1 MNLFLPRIAALTAAL
16 FAAAAVQAAD
26 TRSAP
31 KPAPGKGADLS
42 CHVGA
47 YRLDDGRA
55 LALGRIDD
63 PAALRWRLL
72 DGRTGKL
79 ANKDGALVSTL
90 GWSDRADGV
99 KVQLGQCGEGVVF
112 DGHRGERLKFD
123 IVDTTFEGAGVKLR
137 GRLVLPAG
145 QDKVPVVVMV
155 HGSENYSGVDLY
167 YQQHLFPTE
176 GVGVFVYDKRGTG
189 GSSGKYTQNFHELS
203 DDAGAA
209 LREALRVGGARVGRI
224 GYLGGSQGGWVAPL
238 AASKTPQA
246 QFVEVGF
253 GLADGVLA
261 EDRDQVVLD
270 LRAAGFGDAPTLRK
284 ARELTDATGLIA
296 STNGKRGWKEL
307 DAARAKYSKQ
317 PWWKAVKGEY
327 SGMIAN
333 HTPAEIAAEFA
344 KYDFEIS
351 WDYDPMPV
359 LRTLKTPQLW
369 MLGGDDIEAP
379 SEETQ
384 KRLTA
389 LGRAGRPITSVVFPQ
404 ADHGILEF
412 EKNAKGERQHTR
424 TAEGYVRMQ
433 LDWIKRGTLDGW
445 PYGTAKQLAGP
456 K

>member
-1 MNLFLPRIAALTAAL
+1 MIASVLRIATLTAAL
-16 FAAAAVQAAD
+16 SAAAAVHAAE
-26 TRSAP
+26 
-31 KPAPGKGADLS
+31 PAPAAKGPDLS

-55 LALGRIDD
+55 VVLGRIDD
-63 PAALRWRLL
+63 PTALRWRLL
-72 DGRTGKL
+72 DGRTAKL
-79 ANKDGALVSTL
+79 TRKNGALTGTVGWGDRPDPTRVEL
-90 GWSDRADGV
+90 GR
-99 KVQLGQCGEGVVF
+99 CGEGIVF
-112 DGHRGERLKFD
+112 DGHRGERLAFD
-123 IVDTTFEGAGVKLR
+123 IVDTTFDGAGVKLR

-155 HGSENYSGVDLY
+155 HGSENYSGVDMY
-167 YQQHLFPTE
+167 YQQHLFPSE

-209 LREALRVGGARVGRI
+209 LREALRLGGERVGRI
-224 GYLGGSQGGWVAPL
+224 GYLGGSQGGWIAPL
-238 AASKTPQA
+238 AASKTPRA

-270 LRAAGFGDAPTLRK
+270 LRAAGLADAATLRK

-296 STNGKRGWKEL
+296 SSGGKRGWKEL
-307 DAARAKYSKQ
+307 DAVRAKYQKE
-317 PWWKAVKGEY
+317 PWWSAVKGEY
-327 SGMIAN
+327 SGLIAR
-333 HTPAEIAAEFA
+333 HTPAEVAAEFA
-344 KYDFEIS
+344 KHDYEVS

-384 KRLTA
+384 KRLTE

-412 EKNAKGERQHTR
+412 EKDAKGERQHTR
-424 TAEGYVRMQ
+424 TAEGYLRMQ

>member
-1 MNLFLPRIAALTAAL
+1 MILSALRTATLTAAL
-16 FAAAAVQAAD
+16 SAAAAAHAA
-26 TRSAP
+26 A
-31 KPAPGKGADLS
+31 PAPAAAGARANLA

-47 YRLDDGRA
+47 YRLDDGRS
-55 LALGRIDD
+55 LTLGRIDD

-79 ANKDGALVSTL
+79 ANKDGALVSTG
-90 GWSDRADGV
+90 GWGERADGV
-99 KVQLGQCGEGVVF
+99 KVALGRCGEGIVF
-112 DGHRGERLKFD
+112 EGHRGEPVKLD
-123 IVDTTFEGAGVKLR
+123 VVDTAFDGAGVKLR

-167 YQQHLFPTE
+167 YQQYLFPSE

-189 GSSGKYTQNFHELS
+189 GSTGKYTQNFHELS
-203 DDAGAA
+203 DDAVAA
-209 LREALRVGGARVGRI
+209 LAEAQRLGGARVGRI
-224 GYLGGSQGGWVAPL
+224 GYLGGSQGGWIAPL

-270 LRAAGFGDAPTLRK
+270 LRAAGFGDAATLRK

-296 STNGKRGWKEL
+296 SSNGQRGWTEL
-307 DAARAKYSKQ
+307 AAVRKKYEAQ
-317 PWWKAVKGEY
+317 PWWTSVKGEY
-327 SGMIAN
+327 SGLVAT
-333 HTPAEIAAEFA
+333 HTRDQIMAEFK
-344 KYDFEIS
+344 KYDYEVS

-369 MLGGDDIEAP
+369 VLGGDDIEAP

-384 KRLTA
+384 KRLAA
-389 LGRAGRPITSVVFPQ
+389 LGRAGRPIASVVFPQ
-404 ADHGILEF
+404 ADHGILEY
-412 EKNAKGERQHTR
+412 EKDAKGERQHTR
-424 TAEGYVRMQ
+424 TADGYLRML

>member
-1 MNLFLPRIAALTAAL
+1 MNLTIPRIAALTAAL
-16 FAAAAVQAAD
+16 SAAAAVHAAE
-26 TRSAP
+26 
-31 KPAPGKGADLS
+31 PAPAAKGADMT
-42 CHVGA
+42 CFVGA
-47 YRLDDGRA
+47 YRLDDGGSVT
-55 LALGRIDD
+55 LGRIDD

-79 ANKDGALVSTL
+79 VRKDGALVSTG
-90 GWSDRADGV
+90 GWGDRADGV
-99 KVQLGQCGEGVVF
+99 KVELGQCGEPIVF
-112 DGHRGERLKFD
+112 EGHRGERIKFD
-123 IVDTTFEGAGVKLR
+123 IVDTAFEGAGVKLR

-145 QDKVPVVVMV
+145 RDKVPVVVMV

-189 GSSGKYTQNFHELS
+189 GSTGKYTQNFHELS
-203 DDAGAA
+203 DDAAAA
-209 LREALRVGGARVGRI
+209 LREAQRLGGERVSKI
-224 GYLGGSQGGWVAPL
+224 GYLGGSQGGWIAPL

-270 LRAAGFGDAPTLRK
+270 LRAAGFGDKATLRK

-296 STNGKRGWKEL
+296 SSNGARGWTEL
-307 DAARAKYSKQ
+307 DAVRKKYEKDT
-317 PWWKAVKGEY
+317 WWKSVKGEY
-327 SGMIAN
+327 SGLVAT
-333 HTPAEIAAEFA
+333 HTRDEVMAEFK
-344 KYDFEIS
+344 KYDYEVS

-369 MLGGDDIEAP
+369 VLGGDDIEAP

-389 LGRAGRPITSVVFPQ
+389 LGRAGRPITTVVFPQ

-412 EKNAKGERQHTR
+412 EKDAKGERTHTR
-424 TAEGYVRMQ
+424 TADGYLRML
-433 LDWIKRGTLDGW
+433 LDWIKRGQLDGW

>member
-1 MNLFLPRIAALTAAL
+1 MIPSALRFATLTAAL
-16 FAAAAVQAAD
+16 FAAAAVHAAHAAD
-26 TRSAP
+26 TG
-31 KPAPGKGADLS
+31 PAAAGPDLG

-47 YRLDDGRA
+47 YRLDDGRS
-55 LALGRIDD
+55 LTLGRIDQ
-63 PAALRWRLL
+63 PSALRWRLL

-79 ANKDGALVSTL
+79 ASKDGALVATV
-90 GWSDRADGV
+90 GWSDRADTV
-99 KVQLGQCGEGVVF
+99 KVELGRCGEGVVF
-112 DGHRGERLKFD
+112 DGHRGEPVKLD
-123 IVDTTFEGAGVKLR
+123 VVDTQFEGAGVKLR

-167 YQQHLFPTE
+167 YQQYLFPSE

-203 DDAGAA
+203 DDAVAA
-209 LREALRVGGARVGRI
+209 LREALRLGGERVGRI
-224 GYLGGSQGGWVAPL
+224 GYLGGSQGGWIAPL
-238 AASKTPQA
+238 AASKAPQA

-270 LRAAGFGDAPTLRK
+270 LRAAGFGDAATLRK
-284 ARELTDATGLIA
+284 ARELTDVTGLIA
-296 STNGKRGWKEL
+296 SSSGQRGWTEL
-307 DAARAKYSKQ
+307 AAVRKKYETQ

-327 SGMIAN
+327 SGLVAT
-333 HTPAEIAAEFA
+333 HTREQVMAEFK
-344 KYDFEIS
+344 KYDYEVS

-369 MLGGDDIEAP
+369 VLGGDDIEAP

-389 LGRAGRPITSVVFPQ
+389 LGRAGRPIASVVFPQ
-404 ADHGILEF
+404 ADHGILEY
-412 EKNAKGERQHTR
+412 ESKNAQGERQHTR
-424 TAEGYVRMQ
+424 TADGYLRML

>member
-1 MNLFLPRIAALTAAL
+1 MIQSALRIVALTVAL
-16 FAAAAVQAAD
+16 SAAAAVHAAE
-26 TRSAP
+26 
-31 KPAPGKGADLS
+31 PAPAPAAGQDLR

-47 YRLDDGRA
+47 YRLDDGRS
-55 LALGRIDD
+55 LTLGRIDD

-79 ANKDGALVSTL
+79 AYKNGALVSTQ
-90 GWSDRADGV
+90 GWGDRADGV
-99 KVQLGQCGEGVVF
+99 AVELGRCGEGIVF
-112 DGHRGERLKFD
+112 EGHRGEPIKLD
-123 IVDTTFEGAGVKLR
+123 VVDTRFDGAGVELR
-137 GRLVLPAG
+137 GRLVLPPG
-145 QDKVPVVVMV
+145 RDKVPVVVMV

-167 YQQHLFPTE
+167 YQQYLFPSE

-189 GSSGKYTQNFHELS
+189 GSSGKYSQNFHELS
-203 DDAGAA
+203 DDAVAA
-209 LREALRVGGARVGRI
+209 LREALRLGGERVGRI

-238 AASKTPQA
+238 AASKAPQA

-270 LRAAGFGDAPTLRK
+270 LRAAGFGDEATLRK
-284 ARELTDATGLIA
+284 ARELTDVTGLIA
-296 STNGKRGWKEL
+296 SSGGKRGWAEL
-307 DAARAKYSKQ
+307 DAVRKKYEAQ
-317 PWWKAVKGEY
+317 AWWKAVKGEY
-327 SGMIAN
+327 SGLIA
-333 HTPAEIAAEFA
+333 TGTQAAVMAEFK
-344 KYDFEIS
+344 KYDYEVS

-359 LRTLKTPQLW
+359 LRTLRTPQLW
-369 MLGGDDIEAP
+369 VLGGDDIEAP
-379 SEETQ
+379 SQETQ
-384 KRLTA
+384 KRLAA

-424 TAEGYVRMQ
+424 TADGYLRML

>member
-1 MNLFLPRIAALTAAL
+1 MILSALRIAALTTAL
-16 FAAAAVQAAD
+16 SAAAAVHAAE
-26 TRSAP
+26 
-31 KPAPGKGADLS
+31 PAPAAAGADLR

-55 LALGRIDD
+55 LTLGRIDE
-63 PAALRWRLL
+63 PSALRWRLL
-72 DGRTGKL
+72 DGRTGKI
-79 ANKDGALVSTL
+79 ASKDGALVGTV
-90 GWSDRADGV
+90 GWSDRADPV
-99 KVQLGQCGEGVVF
+99 KVELGRCGEAIVF
-112 DGHRGERLKFD
+112 DGHRGEPVKLD
-123 IVDTTFEGAGVKLR
+123 VVDTTFDGAGVKLR

-167 YQQHLFPTE
+167 YQQHLFPSE

-189 GSSGKYTQNFHELS
+189 GSSGKYSQNFHELS
-203 DDAGAA
+203 DDAVAA
-209 LREALRVGGARVGRI
+209 LREALRLGGERVGRI
-224 GYLGGSQGGWVAPL
+224 GFLGGSQGGWVAPL
-238 AASKTPQA
+238 AASKTTQA

-270 LRAAGFGDAPTLRK
+270 LRAAGFGDAQTLRK

-296 STNGKRGWKEL
+296 SSSGQRGWSEL
-307 DAARAKYSKQ
+307 DAVRKKYQ
-317 PWWKAVKGEY
+317 NEAWWKSVKGEY
-327 SGMIAN
+327 SGLVATRSRDEVM
-333 HTPAEIAAEFA
+333 AEFK
-344 KYDFEIS
+344 KYDYEVS

-369 MLGGDDIEAP
+369 VLGGDDVEAP
-379 SEETQ
+379 SQETQ

-424 TAEGYVRMQ
+424 TADGYLRLL
-433 LDWIKRGTLDGW
+433 LDWIKRGKLDGW
-445 PYGTAKQLAGP
+445 PYGTAEQLAGP

>member
-1 MNLFLPRIAALTAAL
+1 MNLLLPRIAALSAAL
-16 FAAAAVQAAD
+16 FAAAAVHAAE
-26 TRSAP
+26 SQ
-31 KPAPGKGADLS
+31 PAPAAGKGPDLS

-79 ANKDGALVSTL
+79 TNKDGALVSTL

-99 KVQLGQCGEGVVF
+99 KVELGGCGEGIVF

-123 IVDTTFEGAGVKLR
+123 IVETTFEGAGVKLR

-145 QDKVPVVVMV
+145 QDKVPVAVMV

-167 YQQHLFPTE
+167 YQQHLFPAE

-189 GSSGKYTQNFHELS
+189 GSSGKYTQNFHQLS

-209 LREALRVGGARVGRI
+209 LREALRAGGARVGRI
-224 GYLGGSQGGWVAPL
+224 GFLGGSQGGWVAPL

-270 LRAAGFGDAPTLRK
+270 LRAAGFGDATTLRK

-296 STNGKRGWKEL
+296 STDGKRGWKEL
-307 DAARAKYSKQ
+307 DAVRAKYAKE

-327 SGMIAN
+327 SGLIAN
-333 HTPAEIAAEFA
+333 HTPAEVAAEAA
-344 KYDFEIS
+344 KYDYEVS

-412 EKNAKGERQHTR
+412 EKDAKGERQHTR

-445 PYGTAKQLAGP
+445 PYGSAKQLAGP